1 MVYLTCQDRTDQ
13 SRDIGCIEERFA
25 LLGSRGLPIVR
36 LSRYR
41 AGQLL
46 SVVVSLSQLFNAVN
60 TIFMRY
66 EDDDVMGNDALS
78 VA

>member
-1 MVYLTCQDRTDQ
+1 MVYLTCRGRTDQ
-13 SRDIGCIEERFA
+13 SQDIGCIEEHFA
-25 LLGSRGLPIVR
+25 LLDSRGLPIVR

-46 SVVVSLSQLFNAVN
+46 SVVVNLSQLFHSVS
-60 TIFMRY
+60 TIR
-66 EDDDVMGNDALS
+66 DDDVMGDDALS

>member
-1 MVYLTCQDRTDQ
+1 VVYLTCWGRTDQ
-13 SRDIGCIEERFA
+13 SQDIVCIEEYFA
-25 LLGSRGLPIVR
+25 LLDSRDLPIVR

-46 SVVVSLSQLFNAVN
+46 SVVVNLSQLFHAVS
-60 TIFMRY
+60 TIK
-66 EDDDVMGNDALS
+66 DDDVMDDDALS